1 MRARWDLPHS
11 EDIRA
16 QFPGRKLAIAC
27 VMDSHRKLSTAG
39 DGLSRPARV
48 KHPEDGLLGPSRGSG
63 ERFALRLQGRSGTL
77 HTLKTNTYRKP
88 RKPAAN
94 ENRKI
99 AENLRLTENAGMRVW
114 NWELFKKLV
123 RTKEAAGVPLS
134 EQATALEVSHSTL
147 QGYLDQRDRPPSKR
161 MLELAPGYYR
171 VKLDDL
177 WVQSGLTDEAIEIQR
192 ARSMLL
198 DCMNSDEASAMSDSE
213 ALSWY
218 RFAKSTLL
226 LAKNNTNKQG

>member
-1 MRARWDLPHS
+1 
-11 EDIRA
+11 
-16 QFPGRKLAIAC
+16 
-27 VMDSHRKLSTAG
+27 
-39 DGLSRPARV
+39 
-48 KHPEDGLLGPSRGSG
+48 
-63 ERFALRLQGRSGTL
+63 
-77 HTLKTNTYRKP
+77 
-88 RKPAAN
+88 
-94 ENRKI
+94 
-99 AENLRLTENAGMRVW
+99 MRVW